1 MSQIE
6 DLRKII
12 KKACIERSITQE
24 QLIRRSGIKKSTY
37 YRKVKENG
45 FTLSELALICVVLN
59 LNMEVEIS
67 EKSNH

>member
-24 QLIRRSGIKKSTY
+24 QLIRRLGIKKSTY

-45 FTLSELALICVVLN
+45 FTLSEVALICVVLN
-59 LNMEVEIS
+59 LNMEIEIS